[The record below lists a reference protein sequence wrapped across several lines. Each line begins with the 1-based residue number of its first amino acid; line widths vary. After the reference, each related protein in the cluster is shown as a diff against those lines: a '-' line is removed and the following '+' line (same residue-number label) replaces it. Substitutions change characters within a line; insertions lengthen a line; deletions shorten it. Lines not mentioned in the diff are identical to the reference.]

1 MATEPTVTDAF
12 SALTMSSR
20 EIADLTG
27 KRHDHVIRDIK
38 TMLVGVYGAEEV
50 ERRIPDH
57 KRNRHSEFIRENA
70 DSILS
75 AIQEGFGGSPNWG
88 ADQEHP
94 FKWERN
100 TRGMISI
107 IHLDRSLTYTLVT
120 GYDVEKRK
128 KIIDRWLQLEAA
140 ASAPI
145 ASHDFYVPQTKAEA
159 LRLAADLTEQVEEQ
173 RQRLDVAE
181 PKAEALDQMS
191 ALNAEPK
198 GVRDVGRH
206 LEIGQSKVADLVVQW
221 GWACRE
227 SGKLKPTHYGRE
239 QGYTVLTS
247 RVFTNKT
254 THEEHVVLDFKM
266 TRKGINRM
274 AVRLAQEARTK
285 PRLEPGM
292 VAKINNAP

>member
-1 MATEPTVTDAF
+1 MATEPTITDAF

-27 KRHDHVIRDIK
+27 KRHDHVVRDIEK
-38 TMLVGVYGAEEV
+38 MLSEIGEGLPNFGDTY
-50 ERRIPDH
+50 
-57 KRNRHSEFIRENA
+57 RNEQNGQEYRCFNLPKNLTIVLVAGYRADIR
-70 DSILS
+70 L
-75 AIQEGFGGSPNWG
+75 
-88 ADQEHP
+88 
-94 FKWERN
+94 
-100 TRGMISI
+100 
-107 IHLDRSLTYTLVT
+107 
-120 GYDVEKRK
+120 
-128 KIIDRWLQLEAA
+128 KIVDRWMALEAA

-181 PKAEALDQMS
+181 PKAEALDKMS

-239 QGYTVLTS
+239 KGYTVLTS

-274 AVRLAQEARTK
+274 AVRLAKEARTK

-292 VAKINNAP
+292 AAKINNAP

>member
-1 MATEPTVTDAF
+1 MATEPTITDAF

-20 EIADLTG
+20 EIAELTG
-27 KRHDHVIRDIK
+27 KRHDNVIRDIEK
-38 TMLVGVYGAEEV
+38 MLEETGMGLLSF
-50 ERRIPDH
+50 EDTY
-57 KRNRHSEFIRENA
+57 RNEQNGQEYRCFNLPKNLTIVLVAGYRADIR
-70 DSILS
+70 L
-75 AIQEGFGGSPNWG
+75 
-88 ADQEHP
+88 
-94 FKWERN
+94 
-100 TRGMISI
+100 
-107 IHLDRSLTYTLVT
+107 
-120 GYDVEKRK
+120 
-128 KIIDRWLQLEAA
+128 KIIDRWMALEAA
-140 ASAPI
+140 ASAP

-206 LEIGQSKVADLVVQW
+206 LEIGQNKVADLVVQW

-247 RVFTNKT
+247 RVFTEKG
-254 THEEHVVLDFKM
+254 EERVALDFKM

-274 AVRLAQEARTK
+274 AVRLAQEARKK

-292 VAKINNAP
+292 AAKINNAP

>member
-1 MATEPTVTDAF
+1 MATEPTIIDVLT
-12 SALTMSSR
+12 ALKMSSR
-20 EIADLTG
+20 EIASLTG
-27 KRHDHVIRDIK
+27 KQHFHVLRDIEVMMNELDEDASK
-38 TMLVGVYGAEEV
+38 FRGIYSDSYGREKPCFNLPKNLTFVLIAGY
-50 ERRIPDH
+50 RAD
-57 KRNRHSEFIRENA
+57 IR
-70 DSILS
+70 L
-75 AIQEGFGGSPNWG
+75 
-88 ADQEHP
+88 
-94 FKWERN
+94 
-100 TRGMISI
+100 
-107 IHLDRSLTYTLVT
+107 
-120 GYDVEKRK
+120 
-128 KIIDRWLQLEAA
+128 KIIDRWMALEAA

-191 ALNAEPK
+191 AMSAEPK

-206 LEIGQSKVADLVVQW
+206 LGIGQNKVADLVVQW

-239 QGYTVLTS
+239 QKYTVLTS
-247 RVFTNKT
+247 RVFTEKG
-254 THEEHVVLDFKM
+254 EERVVLDFKM

-274 AVRLAQEARTK
+274 AIRLAQEARKK

-292 VAKINNAP
+292 AAKINNTP

>member
-1 MATEPTVTDAF
+1 MATEPTITDAF

-27 KRHDHVIRDIK
+27 KDHRNVTRDIEK
-38 TMLVGVYGAEEV
+38 MLNEVGEGVLKFEHTY
-50 ERRIPDH
+50 
-57 KRNRHSEFIRENA
+57 RNEQNG
-70 DSILS
+70 
-75 AIQEGFGGSPNWG
+75 QEYRCFNLPKNLTITLIAGY
-88 ADQEHP
+88 
-94 FKWERN
+94 
-100 TRGMISI
+100 
-107 IHLDRSLTYTLVT
+107 RSDLRL
-120 GYDVEKRK
+120 
-128 KIIDRWLQLEAA
+128 KIIDRWMALEAA
-140 ASAPI
+140 AAAPI

-173 RQRLDVAE
+173 RQRLEMTE

-191 ALNAEPK
+191 AMNAEPM

-206 LEIGQSKVADLVVQW
+206 LEIGQTRVADLVVQW

-227 SGKLKPTHYGRE
+227 SNKLKPTHYGRE

-247 RVFTNKT
+247 RIFTNKI

-274 AVRLAQEARTK
+274 AVRLAQDARKK
-285 PRLEPGM
+285 PRLIAEAQG
-292 VAKINNAP
+292 AK